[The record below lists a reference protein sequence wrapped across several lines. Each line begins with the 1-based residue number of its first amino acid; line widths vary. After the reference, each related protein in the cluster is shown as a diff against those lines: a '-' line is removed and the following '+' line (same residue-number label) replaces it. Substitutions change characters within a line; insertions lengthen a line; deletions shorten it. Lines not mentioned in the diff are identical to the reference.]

1 MKKLSKF
8 ILLLLVVFAG
18 INIQAK
24 PAKAKTD
31 SSATKNHSFMV
42 SARAGYDFPWYYN
55 NTPFIKYKGGVTA
68 GISADYYWKWIGAGI
83 DVDFIR
89 NKPKSVYPTTNLQN
103 AAPLPITSFNLS
115 EQKITRVFYGIG
127 PDFRYYTKNKK
138 FIAEL
143 NTRVGLSL
151 IRGGRTFLQETTT
164 LSQDVLNFHA
174 GYDDKKALSVK
185 GQVRLSYFFHKNIGV
200 HIGSYYMRHFNVDNK
215 IDPALG
221 IVAMYQPVS
230 NAIVPGMNTYNGV
243 PQVIKKPCDC
253 DIASVGVFAG
263 ITYNLDFGKGKEKS
277 GNHTLVVTAKDKYT
291 HELLPN
297 TIVSLKDISGNTIQT
312 ATTDSKGV
320 VRFEN
325 IKADNYKIEGA
336 LYDVALEN
344 NSVSK
349 TELANKKVT
358 EKEILYGDRNFIIK
372 GRVFECNSTKPIAG
386 INVVLENNDL
396 AYKKSTMTDQDGNY
410 ILQLPA
416 TGTYNLY
423 GKKASYFSQVESVT
437 AGNYNRD
444 KNLFVKLEMCS
455 EYVDCGKAIKLNN
468 ILFDLDKYEIK
479 EAAKVELN
487 KLVRFMK
494 DNPDVRVELSS
505 HTDCR
510 ASTEYNQTLSQNR
523 ANASVDYIV
532 SQGISR
538 DRIIGKGYGESKLL
552 NKCADGVPCTE
563 AEHAINRRTEMK
575 VLCPEGK

>member
-1 MKKLSKF
+1 MKTLSKF

-18 INIQAK
+18 FNMQAK
-24 PAKAKTD
+24 PAKTKTD
-31 SSATKNHSFMV
+31 SSTTKNHSFML

-55 NTPFIKYKGGVTA
+55 NTPFIKYKGNAMA
-68 GISADYYWKWIGAGI
+68 GISVDYYWKYIGAGI
-83 DVDFIR
+83 DVDYMR
-89 NKPKSVYPTTNLQN
+89 NKPKSVYPTINLQDFVGTS
-103 AAPLPITSFNLS
+103 ITTFSN
-115 EQKITRVFYGIG
+115 TRTAVNRVFFGIG
-127 PDFRYYTKNKK
+127 PDFRYFTKNKK
-138 FIAEL
+138 FVAEI
-143 NTRVGLSL
+143 NTRVGIAMIKSGKTEL
-151 IRGGRTFLQETTT
+151 RETTT
-164 LSQDVLNFHA
+164 SANYLLNFHA
-174 GYDDKKALSVK
+174 GYDEKTALSVK
-185 GQVRLSYFFHKNIGV
+185 GQLRLSYFFHKNIGV
-200 HIGSYYMRHFNVDNK
+200 HIGTYYMRHFKATEKYD
-215 IDPALG
+215 ASLG
-221 IVAMYQPVS
+221 MVAKYQPFTTT
-230 NAIVPGMNTYNGV
+230 AGINTYSGASV
-243 PQVIKKPCDC
+243 VRKSPCDC

-291 HELLPN
+291 HEVLPN
-297 TIVSLKDISGNTIQT
+297 TIISLKDVSGNTIQT
-312 ATTDSKGV
+312 ATTDINGV
-320 VRFEN
+320 VKFQN
-325 IKADNYKIEGA
+325 IKPENYKIEGT
-336 LYDVALEN
+336 LYDIALEN

-349 TELANKKVT
+349 TELANKKIV

-410 ILQLPA
+410 IIQLPS

-468 ILFDLDKYEIK
+468 ILFDLDKFEIK

-494 DNPDVRVELSS
+494 DNPDVKVELSS

-523 ANASVDYIV
+523 ANTSVDYIV

-552 NKCADGVPCTE
+552 NKCADGVNCSE
-563 AEHAINRRTEMK
+563 AEHSINRRTEMK